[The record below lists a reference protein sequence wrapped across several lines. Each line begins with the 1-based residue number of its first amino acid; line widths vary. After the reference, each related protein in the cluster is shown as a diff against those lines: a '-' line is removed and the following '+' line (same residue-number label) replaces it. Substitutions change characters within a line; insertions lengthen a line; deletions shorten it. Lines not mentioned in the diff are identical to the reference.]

1 MALILFFLAAG
12 SGNNLIFLVVF
23 FLISISLTALYST
36 NRNVEIVDILSVQ
49 SSPGFA
55 EETVGLSVRL
65 QNKSSRLQS
74 SALEFCIKNK
84 NQKTE
89 ITKKLELLPKEIKN
103 FDFSFNFRR
112 RGWNKVPQITLESS
126 FPFGILRAWKY
137 FDEERPVLVFP
148 ARKGRKEFPQQ
159 ARGHEQQNTSGVFR
173 DHRTFQS
180 ADSLSRI
187 DWRAS
192 ARRQQLLIKNFEVPE
207 NPALNFSWEQSD
219 PSLSFEQR
227 ISQLALW
234 IDLAEKGQEKYSLQI
249 GPKIFEI
256 NRGASHW
263 YKCLEYLALLEEKD
277 FLL

>member
-23 FLISISLTALYST
+23 FLISISLTATYSA
-36 NRNVEIVDILSVQ
+36 NRNVENIDILSVK
-49 SSPGFA
+49 STPGFA
-55 EETVGLSVRL
+55 EETAGLSVRL
-65 QNKSSRLQS
+65 KNKSSRLQS
-74 SALEFCIKNK
+74 LELEFCIREEKH
-84 NQKTE
+84 KTE
-89 ITKKLELLPKEIKN
+89 IMKRLGIQPKEIKN
-103 FDFSFNFRR
+103 FDFSLNFKK
-112 RGWNKVPQITLESS
+112 RGWNKVPQITLGSS
-126 FPFGILRAWKY
+126 FPFEILRAWKY
-137 FDEERPVLVFP
+137 FNEERPVLIFP
-148 ARKGRKEFPQQ
+148 ARKGRKEFPLQ
-159 ARGHEQQNTSGVFR
+159 ARGHEQQSTSGVFR
-173 DHRTFQS
+173 DHRLFQS

-249 GPKIFEI
+249 GPKYFDI

-277 FLL
+277 FHS